1 MEFLMLGPL
10 ELVRGGET
18 VPLPRAKQRRLLA
31 MLLIEANRTV
41 PVDRLVDGLWEQDAP
56 QTAVKTLQT
65 YVSQLRTVLEPDRPQ
80 GELGGILVTGP
91 SGYQLRADPGDIDA
105 RRFEELLA
113 RGRDRLAEAPAEAR
127 RLLGEALGLWRGA
140 ALPEFAAEPF
150 AQGEIARLAEL
161 RTVAVEERIQADLAL
176 GLHAAVVGELREL
189 AREQPLQE
197 RLWAQLML
205 ALYRSGRQADALHAY
220 QEARRALAEQLGI
233 DPGPALRRLEE
244 QILRQDATLEWP
256 SGAGRAE
263 TAAGRTAP
271 APVVAA
277 PGHAGGL
284 KNERRWATVLVAGIA
299 EPRRERSEAVLGQVG
314 RSFLEQVARVVRR
327 HGGQVVASTGSSV
340 TALFGA
346 PVAHEDDAERAVR
359 AGLAIRE
366 LAASLRLPSAAIPV
380 CVAIDTGEL
389 QTASGPVEP
398 DGEGAGTISGAAAE
412 GAGEL
417 ARRARPG
424 DVVVGGSTRQAAGR
438 AIRYE
443 QIEPSGSPAGPPSWR
458 VVDAGQVSGRPLS
471 GTPMV
476 GRRAEL
482 RLLHTIWERTVLERR
497 SHLVTVL
504 GPPGIG
510 KSRLCHEFLATVE
523 ERPSL
528 VLRGR
533 SFPYGDA
540 TYGAI
545 AQMVRAAI
553 GAGENGSPGEVRRR
567 LEPWLATFLP
577 TDEQGRAAQ
586 YLITL
591 LSLIA
596 DFALPDQRRVIHE
609 SVRRFFEAVAANQPT
624 VLVFEDVHW
633 AGAELL
639 DLLEEMAGRARSLPL
654 LMVAVARPELLDNR
668 PGWGGGLS
676 AYTALPLDALSAPE
690 VRELAG
696 LLVEADA
703 DDPLMMDTIERAAGG
718 NPLFV
723 EELVAWIAEGRHGA
737 DQVPATVRA
746 VIAARL
752 DLLPPAERAVTVDAS
767 VMGDRFWRSGLE
779 RLGTLPP
786 DQLDEAL
793 ESLELRGLILPCMRS
808 SVPGEREL
816 AFRHELFAE
825 VAYDTLT
832 DPVRVAKHLQ
842 VARYLE
848 EAGGDGVP
856 PAVLARHWRE
866 AGDPDRAASCL
877 VDAGDQANRGWERA
891 RAVALYDQALE
902 LLAGRDPQRWRRV
915 NLKRAVALQAWA
927 HIVLDVGHLRMDE
940 RPGTVRPGNRPG

>member
-1 MEFLMLGPL
+1 MIRQVAPMEFLMLGPL

-80 GELGGILVTGP
+80 GELGGILVTRP

-127 RLLGEALGLWRGA
+127 RLLGEALRLWRGA

-256 SGAGRAE
+256 AGAGRAE

-314 RSFLEQVARVVRR
+314 RSFLEQVARAVRR

-380 CVAIDTGEL
+380 RVGIDTGDL
-389 QTASGPVEP
+389 QTAPGAAGN
-398 DGEGAGTISGAAAE
+398 DRAGTVRGAAAE
-412 GAGEL
+412 AADEL

-424 DVVVGGSTRQAAGR
+424 DVVVGGSTRQATSR

-443 QIEPSGSPAGPPSWR
+443 PMEPSGSPPGPVAWTA
-458 VVDAGQVSGRPLS
+458 VDAGQLTGRPLS
-471 GTPMV
+471 GTPVV

-482 RLLHTIWERTVLERR
+482 RLLQAVWERTVSERR

-510 KSRLCHEFLATVE
+510 KSRLCHEFLATLE
-523 ERPSL
+523 ERSAR
-528 VLRGR
+528 VLHGR
-533 SFPYGDA
+533 SLSYGDA

-545 AQMVRAAI
+545 AQMIRGAI
-553 GAGENGSPGEVRRR
+553 GAGEDGSPGEVRRR
-567 LEPWLATFLP
+567 LQPWLATFLP
-577 TDEQGRAAQ
+577 ADEQGRAAQ

-591 LSLIA
+591 LSLVA
-596 DFALPDQRRVIHE
+596 DFALPEQRRVIHV
-609 SVRRFFEAVAANQPT
+609 SVRRFFDAVAA
-624 VLVFEDVHW
+624 E
-633 AGAELL
+633 
-639 DLLEEMAGRARSLPL
+639 
-654 LMVAVARPELLDNR
+654 
-668 PGWGGGLS
+668 
-676 AYTALPLDALSAPE
+676 
-690 VRELAG
+690 
-696 LLVEADA
+696 VEAGQ
-703 DDPLMMDTIERAAGG
+703 P
-718 NPLFV
+718 
-723 EELVAWIAEGRHGA
+723 
-737 DQVPATVRA
+737 Q
-746 VIAARL
+746 
-752 DLLPPAERAVTVDAS
+752 
-767 VMGDRFWRSGLE
+767 
-779 RLGTLPP
+779 
-786 DQLDEAL
+786 
-793 ESLELRGLILPCMRS
+793 
-808 SVPGEREL
+808 
-816 AFRHELFAE
+816 
-825 VAYDTLT
+825 
-832 DPVRVAKHLQ
+832 PVR
-842 VARYLE
+842 
-848 EAGGDGVP
+848 
-856 PAVLARHWRE
+856 
-866 AGDPDRAASCL
+866 DR
-877 VDAGDQANRGWERA
+877 RRA
-891 RAVALYDQALE
+891 PR
-902 LLAGRDPQRWRRV
+902 LAGRMRPRRLLPTGVVVAAALAAALAAPLLLQR
-915 NLKRAVALQAWA
+915 
-927 HIVLDVGHLRMDE
+927 
-940 RPGTVRPGNRPG
+940 

>member
-1 MEFLMLGPL
+1 
-10 ELVRGGET
+10 
-18 VPLPRAKQRRLLA
+18 
-31 MLLIEANRTV
+31 
-41 PVDRLVDGLWEQDAP
+41 
-56 QTAVKTLQT
+56 
-65 YVSQLRTVLEPDRPQ
+65 
-80 GELGGILVTGP
+80 
-91 SGYQLRADPGDIDA
+91 
-105 RRFEELLA
+105 
-113 RGRDRLAEAPAEAR
+113 
-127 RLLGEALGLWRGA
+127 
-140 ALPEFAAEPF
+140 
-150 AQGEIARLAEL
+150 
-161 RTVAVEERIQADLAL
+161 
-176 GLHAAVVGELREL
+176 
-189 AREQPLQE
+189 
-197 RLWAQLML
+197 
-205 ALYRSGRQADALHAY
+205 
-220 QEARRALAEQLGI
+220 
-233 DPGPALRRLEE
+233 
-244 QILRQDATLEWP
+244 
-256 SGAGRAE
+256 
-263 TAAGRTAP
+263 
-271 APVVAA
+271 
-277 PGHAGGL
+277 
-284 KNERRWATVLVAGIA
+284 
-299 EPRRERSEAVLGQVG
+299 
-314 RSFLEQVARVVRR
+314 
-327 HGGQVVASTGSSV
+327 
-340 TALFGA
+340 
-346 PVAHEDDAERAVR
+346 
-359 AGLAIRE
+359 
-366 LAASLRLPSAAIPV
+366 
-380 CVAIDTGEL
+380 
-389 QTASGPVEP
+389 
-398 DGEGAGTISGAAAE
+398 
-412 GAGEL
+412 
-417 ARRARPG
+417 
-424 DVVVGGSTRQAAGR
+424 
-438 AIRYE
+438 
-443 QIEPSGSPAGPPSWR
+443 
-458 VVDAGQVSGRPLS
+458 
-471 GTPMV
+471 
-476 GRRAEL
+476 
-482 RLLHTIWERTVLERR
+482 
-497 SHLVTVL
+497 
-504 GPPGIG
+504 
-510 KSRLCHEFLATVE
+510 
-523 ERPSL
+523 
-528 VLRGR
+528 
-533 SFPYGDA
+533 
-540 TYGAI
+540 
-545 AQMVRAAI
+545 
-553 GAGENGSPGEVRRR
+553 
-567 LEPWLATFLP
+567 
-577 TDEQGRAAQ
+577 
-586 YLITL
+586 
-591 LSLIA
+591 
-596 DFALPDQRRVIHE
+596 VIHE

-703 DDPLMMDTIERAAGG
+703 DDQSMMDTIERAAGG

-752 DLLPPAERAVTVDAS
+752 DLLPPAGRAVTVDAS
-767 VMGDRFWRSGLE
+767 VMGDRFWRSGLQ
-779 RLGTLPP
+779 RLGTLPL

-856 PAVLARHWRE
+856 PAVLARDWRE